1 MRNCSAH
8 SKVSA
13 DLPKYREARPATRR
27 ELIGFLATIAAAAS
41 IPSTVLSLTGNEAK
55 QLVENLIEKFN
66 RVGRSGISDEE
77 FIEEFKIALGQFG
90 DIPIIARSALGRPWR
105 NATRDQRIEF
115 TMVFQSYL
123 ARKYGKILRKFASN
137 DLEIRS
143 TRKIK
148 SFFEVSSAARNASNQ
163 LIDIRWLVSDKSGKI
178 KLFDIILEGV
188 SIVGAERSEIQT
200 MLDKR
205 NGDVALL
212 IADLKARS

>member
-1 MRNCSAH
+1 M
-8 SKVSA
+8 
-13 DLPKYREARPATRR
+13 PKYRGVRLATRR
-27 ELIGFLATIAAAAS
+27 ELIGFLAAIAAAAS

-66 RVGRSGISDEE
+66 KVGQSGISDEE
-77 FIEEFKIALGQFG
+77 FIEEFKKALGQFG

-105 NATRDQRIEF
+105 DATRDQRIEF

-137 DLEIRS
+137 DLKIRS

-148 SFFEVSSAARNASNQ
+148 SFFEVSSLARNASNQ

-188 SIVGAERSEIQT
+188 SMVGLTFVAE
-200 MLDKR
+200 
-205 NGDVALL
+205 
-212 IADLKARS
+212 